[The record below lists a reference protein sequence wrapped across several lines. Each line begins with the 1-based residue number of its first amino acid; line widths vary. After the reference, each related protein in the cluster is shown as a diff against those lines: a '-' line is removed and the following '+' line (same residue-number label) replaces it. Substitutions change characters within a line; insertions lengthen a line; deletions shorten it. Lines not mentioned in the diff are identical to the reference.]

1 MYDPRPVATRTC
13 GSEGMVAEA
22 SAETRRTQRFRIEPM
37 RIEHIPV
44 VAAIERRCFAQ
55 PWPQNAYRREIQ
67 SNKMAHYFV
76 ARMFESDPPSTAASA
91 QRSTGAQENG
101 LFGRLSRL
109 LRGPLEPPPSPA
121 LEAELRS
128 IVGYAG
134 LWLMTDEAHIT
145 TIAVDPDFQGNGIGE
160 LLVVA
165 LIDRA
170 RQIGARWLTLE
181 VRVSNDV
188 AQRLYEKYTFKEM
201 GIRRRY
207 YSDNGEDALVMW
219 TDPVDS
225 ETFLNTLARNR
236 EALTRRLG
244 PYD

>member
-1 MYDPRPVATRTC
+1 
-13 GSEGMVAEA
+13 VAEP
-22 SAETRRTQRFRIEPM
+22 SAQTRRSQRFRIEPM

-44 VAAIERRCFAQ
+44 VAAIERRCFTQ

-76 ARMFESDPPSTAASA
+76 ARVFESDDPVPVSA
-91 QRSTGAQENG
+91 VRRTVAGGENG
-101 LFGRLSRL
+101 LLGRLSRL

-121 LEAELRS
+121 MEAELRS

-145 TIAVDPDFQGNGIGE
+145 TIAVSPDYQGYGIGE
-160 LLVVA
+160 LLLLG

-170 RQIGARWLTLE
+170 KQIGARWLTLE
-181 VRVSNDV
+181 VRVTNKV

-201 GIRRRY
+201 GVRRRY
-207 YSDNGEDALVMW
+207 YSDNNEDALVMW
-219 TDPVDS
+219 TDAIESDS
-225 ETFLNTLARNR
+225 FQAAVQRNR
-236 EALTRRLG
+236 EALGRKLG
-244 PYD
+244 QHE

>member
-1 MYDPRPVATRTC
+1 MAA
-13 GSEGMVAEA
+13 GGNGEMVAAAGKQE
-22 SAETRRTQRFRIEPM
+22 EQRYRIDPM

-44 VAAIERRCFAQ
+44 VAAIERRCFTQ

-67 SNKMAHYFV
+67 TNKMAHYFV
-76 ARMFESDPPSTAASA
+76 VRVVEPNVPVPVAESVRISSGGE
-91 QRSTGAQENG
+91 SG
-101 LFGRLSRL
+101 LLGRLSRL
-109 LRGPLEPPPSPA
+109 LRGPIEPPPSPA

-145 TIAVDPDFQGNGIGE
+145 TIAVDPDFQGNGLGE
-160 LLVVA
+160 LLLVA

-170 RQIGARWLTLE
+170 KQIGARWLTLE
-181 VRVSNDV
+181 VRVTNRV

-219 TDPVDS
+219 TDPIDS
-225 ETFLNTLARNR
+225 DAFQDTLLRNR
-236 EALTRRLG
+236 DALTQRLG

>member
-1 MYDPRPVATRTC
+1 
-13 GSEGMVAEA
+13 MVADA
-22 SAETRRTQRFRIEPM
+22 SAESRGSQRFRIEPM

-44 VAAIERRCFAQ
+44 ISAIERRCFAQ

-76 ARMFESDPPSTAASA
+76 ARVFESDEPAPATDTRRSA
-91 QRSTGAQENG
+91 GGTENG
-101 LFGRLSRL
+101 LLGRLSRL
-109 LRGPLEPPPSPA
+109 LRGPIEPPPSPA

-160 LLVVA
+160 LLLVA

-170 RQIGARWLTLE
+170 KQIGARWLTLE
-181 VRVSNDV
+181 VRVTNEV

-219 TDPVDS
+219 TDPIDS
-225 ETFLNTLARNR
+225 DTFQTTLLRNRDALAR
-236 EALTRRLG
+236 RLET
-244 PYD
+244 YD

>member
-1 MYDPRPVATRTC
+1 
-13 GSEGMVAEA
+13 MVPEP
-22 SAETRRTQRFRIEPM
+22 SAHMQRAQRFRIEPM

-44 VAAIERRCFAQ
+44 VSAIERRCFAQ

-76 ARMFESDPPSTAASA
+76 ARVFEADDPTPMPEARRSA
-91 QRSTGAQENG
+91 TGPENG
-101 LFGRLSRL
+101 LLGRLSRL
-109 LRGPLEPPPSPA
+109 LRGPIEPPPSPA

-160 LLVVA
+160 LLLVA

-170 RQIGARWLTLE
+170 MQIGARGLTLE
-181 VRVSNDV
+181 VRVTNDT

-219 TDPVDS
+219 TDPIDS
-225 ETFLNTLARNR
+225 DTFQSTLTRNR

>member
-1 MYDPRPVATRTC
+1 
-13 GSEGMVAEA
+13 MVPEA
-22 SAETRRTQRFRIEPM
+22 NADMRRSQRFRIEPM

-44 VAAIERRCFAQ
+44 VSAIERRCFAQ

-67 SNKMAHYFV
+67 SNRMAHYFV
-76 ARMFESDPPSTAASA
+76 ARLIEPTESDPVPDTRRATQISD
-91 QRSTGAQENG
+91 NG
-101 LFGRLSRL
+101 LLGRLSRL

-170 RQIGARWLTLE
+170 KQIGARWLTLE
-181 VRVSNDV
+181 VRVTNDV

-219 TDPVDS
+219 TDPIDS
-225 ETFLNTLARNR
+225 DTFLSTLARNR

>member
-1 MYDPRPVATRTC
+1 
-13 GSEGMVAEA
+13 MVAEA
-22 SAETRRTQRFRIEPM
+22 SMRRSQRFRLDQM

-44 VAAIERRCFAQ
+44 VSAIERRCFAQ

-67 SNKMAHYFV
+67 TNKMAHYFV
-76 ARMFESDPPSTAASA
+76 ARLLEGTASA
-91 QRSTGAQENG
+91 TEVHRQPPVPDNG
-101 LFGRLSRL
+101 LFGRLTRL

-128 IVGYAG
+128 IIGYAG

-160 LLVVA
+160 LLLVG

-181 VRVSNDV
+181 VRVSNEV

-201 GIRRRY
+201 GLRRRY

-219 TDPVDS
+219 TDPIDS
-225 ETFLNTLARNR
+225 DTFQETLQRNR
-236 EALTRRLG
+236 DALIQRLG

>member
-1 MYDPRPVATRTC
+1 
-13 GSEGMVAEA
+13 
-22 SAETRRTQRFRIEPM
+22 M

-44 VAAIERRCFAQ
+44 VSAIERRCFAQ

-67 SNKMAHYFV
+67 SNRMAHYFI
-76 ARMFESDPPSTAASA
+76 ARVVEPNETAEAADNRRMTASTES
-91 QRSTGAQENG
+91 G
-101 LFGRLSRL
+101 LLGRLSRL

-128 IVGYAG
+128 IIGYAG

-160 LLVVA
+160 LLLVA

-170 RQIGARWLTLE
+170 KQIGARWLTLE
-181 VRVSNDV
+181 VRVTNEV

-219 TDPVDS
+219 TDPIDS
-225 ETFLNTLARNR
+225 DTFHTTLLRNR
-236 EALTRRLG
+236 ESLARRLET
-244 PYD
+244 YD

>member
-1 MYDPRPVATRTC
+1 
-13 GSEGMVAEA
+13 
-22 SAETRRTQRFRIEPM
+22 
-37 RIEHIPV
+37 
-44 VAAIERRCFAQ
+44 
-55 PWPQNAYRREIQ
+55 
-67 SNKMAHYFV
+67 MAHYFV
-76 ARMFESDPPSTAASA
+76 ARMYESDLPSAAVNA
-91 QRSTGAQENG
+91 QRSAGPQENG

-170 RQIGARWLTLE
+170 RQIGARWLTRE

>member
-1 MYDPRPVATRTC
+1 
-13 GSEGMVAEA
+13 MVADP
-22 SAETRRTQRFRIEPM
+22 SAQRQRSQRFRIEAM
-37 RIEHIPV
+37 RIEHLPV
-44 VAAIERRCFAQ
+44 VSAIERRCFAQ

-67 SNKMAHYFV
+67 SNRMAHYFI
-76 ARMFESDPPSTAASA
+76 ARMLEGEEANGSPSESRRPAIGGDS
-91 QRSTGAQENG
+91 G

-160 LLVVA
+160 LLLVA

-170 RQIGARWLTLE
+170 KQIGARWLTLE
-181 VRVSNDV
+181 VRVTNEV

-201 GIRRRY
+201 GLRRRY

-219 TDPVDS
+219 TDPIDS
-225 ETFLNTLARNR
+225 DAFQTTLQRNRDALAR
-236 EALTRRLG
+236 RLES
-244 PYD
+244 YD

>member
-1 MYDPRPVATRTC
+1 
-13 GSEGMVAEA
+13 
-22 SAETRRTQRFRIEPM
+22 M

-44 VAAIERRCFAQ
+44 VAAIERRCFTQ

-76 ARMFESDPPSTAASA
+76 ARLYEPDLHSTTANTHRSA
-91 QRSTGAQENG
+91 GAHENG

>member
-1 MYDPRPVATRTC
+1 
-13 GSEGMVAEA
+13 
-22 SAETRRTQRFRIEPM
+22 M

-44 VAAIERRCFAQ
+44 VSAIERRCFAQ

-76 ARMFESDPPSTAASA
+76 ARVFESDESIARRRRRAEPL
-91 QRSTGAQENG
+91 RSGENG

-109 LRGPLEPPPSPA
+109 LRGPLEPPPTPA

-160 LLVVA
+160 LLLVA

-170 RQIGARWLTLE
+170 QQIGARWLTLE

-219 TDPVDS
+219 TDPIDS
-225 ETFLNTLARNR
+225 DTFQGTLARQPR
-236 EALTRRLG
+236 GADSKAGTV
-244 PYD
+244 

>member
-1 MYDPRPVATRTC
+1 
-13 GSEGMVAEA
+13 
-22 SAETRRTQRFRIEPM
+22 
-37 RIEHIPV
+37 
-44 VAAIERRCFAQ
+44 
-55 PWPQNAYRREIQ
+55 
-67 SNKMAHYFV
+67 
-76 ARMFESDPPSTAASA
+76 
-91 QRSTGAQENG
+91 
-101 LFGRLSRL
+101 
-109 LRGPLEPPPSPA
+109 
-121 LEAELRS
+121 
-128 IVGYAG
+128 
-134 LWLMTDEAHIT
+134 MTDEAHIT

-170 RQIGARWLTLE
+170 KQIGARWLTLE
-181 VRVSNDV
+181 VRVTNDV

-219 TDPVDS
+219 TDPIDS
-225 ETFLNTLARNR
+225 DTFQSTLLRNR

>member
-1 MYDPRPVATRTC
+1 
-13 GSEGMVAEA
+13 VAEPSTNLRKA
-22 SAETRRTQRFRIEPM
+22 QRFRIEPM

-44 VAAIERRCFAQ
+44 VAAIERRCFTQ

-67 SNKMAHYFV
+67 NNKMAHYFV
-76 ARMFESDPPSTAASA
+76 ARGLDDDDSAVPAEPRRPS
-91 QRSTGAQENG
+91 GGGGENG
-101 LFGRLSRL
+101 LLGRLSRL

-160 LLVVA
+160 LLLVA
-165 LIDRA
+165 LIDRS

-219 TDPVDS
+219 TDPIDS
-225 ETFLNTLARNR
+225 DTFQDTLARNR

>member
-1 MYDPRPVATRTC
+1 
-13 GSEGMVAEA
+13 MVADA
-22 SAETRRTQRFRIEPM
+22 SAHMRRSQRYRVEPM

-44 VAAIERRCFAQ
+44 VSAIERRCFAQ

-67 SNKMAHYFV
+67 SNRMAHYFV
-76 ARMFESDPPSTAASA
+76 ARMLEGEEPPSSA
-91 QRSTGAQENG
+91 DVARSQADADGN
-101 LFGRLSRL
+101 LFARLSRL
-109 LRGPLEPPPSPA
+109 LRGPLEPAPSPA

-145 TIAVDPDFQGNGIGE
+145 TIAVDPDFQGNGLGE
-160 LLVVA
+160 LLVVS

-170 RQIGARWLTLE
+170 KQIGARWLTLE

-188 AQRLYEKYTFKEM
+188 AQKLYEKYTFKEM

-219 TDPVDS
+219 TDPIDS
-225 ETFLNTLARNR
+225 DTFQSTLLHNR

>member
-1 MYDPRPVATRTC
+1 
-13 GSEGMVAEA
+13 MVAEPGA
-22 SAETRRTQRFRIEPM
+22 QTRRSQRFRIEPM

-44 VAAIERRCFAQ
+44 ISAIERRCFTQ
-55 PWPQNAYRREIQ
+55 PWPQNAYRRELQ

-76 ARMFESDPPSTAASA
+76 ARVYESDEPVPATHVRRSVPS
-91 QRSTGAQENG
+91 GENG

-219 TDPVDS
+219 TDPIDS
-225 ETFLNTLARNR
+225 DTFQDTLARNR

>member
-1 MYDPRPVATRTC
+1 MTAGGNGEV
-13 GSEGMVAEA
+13 VAEA
-22 SAETRRTQRFRIEPM
+22 GREQARRFRVEPM
-37 RIEHIPV
+37 RVEHIPV
-44 VAAIERRCFAQ
+44 VSAIERRCFAQ

-67 SNKMAHYFV
+67 TNKMAHYFV
-76 ARMFESDPPSTAASA
+76 ARVLEKDGVSPIIESSRAISST
-91 QRSTGAQENG
+91 EPG
-101 LFGRLSRL
+101 LLGRLSRL
-109 LRGPLEPPPSPA
+109 LRGPIEPTPSPA

-145 TIAVDPDFQGNGIGE
+145 TIAVDPDFQGNGLGE
-160 LLVVA
+160 LLLVA
-165 LIDRA
+165 LIDCA
-170 RQIGARWLTLE
+170 KVIGARWLTLE
-181 VRVSNDV
+181 VRVTNDV

-201 GIRRRY
+201 GVRRRY

-225 ETFLNTLARNR
+225 DAFQEMLQRNR
-236 EALTRRLG
+236 DALTRRLG

>member
-1 MYDPRPVATRTC
+1 
-13 GSEGMVAEA
+13 
-22 SAETRRTQRFRIEPM
+22 M
-37 RIEHIPV
+37 RIDHIPV
-44 VAAIERRCFAQ
+44 VSAIERRCFAQ

-67 SNKMAHYFV
+67 SNKMAHYYI
-76 ARMFESDPPSTAASA
+76 ARLSESDDLGPVAEFR
-91 QRSTGAQENG
+91 RSPVSGDSG
-101 LFGRLSRL
+101 LLGRLSRL
-109 LRGPLEPPPSPA
+109 LRGPIEPPPSPA

-160 LLVVA
+160 LLLVA

-219 TDPVDS
+219 TDPIDS
-225 ETFLNTLARNR
+225 DTFQDILARNR

>member
-1 MYDPRPVATRTC
+1 
-13 GSEGMVAEA
+13 
-22 SAETRRTQRFRIEPM
+22 M

-76 ARMFESDPPSTAASA
+76 ARLFESDLPSSA
-91 QRSTGAQENG
+91 VNSQRSAGPQENG

-109 LRGPLEPPPSPA
+109 LRGPLEPAPSPA